1 MANYVLK
8 CSVET
13 KVRHQKENT
22 ARGYCVVFLDLC
34 NRVSASV
41 PVNGLPADRCLPEQR
56 FSGGWVVVQQ
66 QEGPH
71 IPAGQAKLSHAC
83 RLQRS
88 GRQTGWGTSQGR
100 DVRGGH
106 VPRRHC
112 FCSTAVFVWMILGY
126 CFYLSLCFCTG
137 QNEAGTLCLHVK
149 LLVPWWQWHLSC

>member
-1 MANYVLK
+1 MLSGNKSPRSKGEHSTWML
-8 CSVET
+8 
-13 KVRHQKENT
+13 
-22 ARGYCVVFLDLC
+22 CVVFPDLC

-41 PVNGLPADRCLPEQR
+41 PVNGLPADRCFPEQR

-100 DVRGGH
+100 DVRGVTFPADTVF
-106 VPRRHC
+106 VPRL
-112 FCSTAVFVWMILGY
+112 FSWGWYLDIISISLSAFVPNKMRLGLYVCMLNCLFLGDGDIWAANYYIL
-126 CFYLSLCFCTG
+126 
-137 QNEAGTLCLHVK
+137 
-149 LLVPWWQWHLSC
+149 